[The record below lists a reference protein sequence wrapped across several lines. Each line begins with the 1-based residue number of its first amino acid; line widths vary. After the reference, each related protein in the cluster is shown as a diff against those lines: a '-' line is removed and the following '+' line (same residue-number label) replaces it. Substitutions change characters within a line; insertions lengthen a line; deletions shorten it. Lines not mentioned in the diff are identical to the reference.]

1 MHHYLQ
7 FDSVHFAYPDGHEA
21 LRGVS
26 FHLTHGEHVALAGAN
41 GAGKSTL
48 LMQTNGLL
56 MPSKGSIDVGGITL
70 SAQSLNTIRQRVGF
84 IFQDADN
91 QLFMPTVEEDI
102 AFGPSLMPLSASEVA
117 SRVDKALQAVGC
129 EHLRHREP
137 HTLSG
142 GEKRRIA
149 IATVLAMT
157 PSILV
162 LDEPTIGLDPKARRE
177 LINLLRDFSHTI
189 LIATH
194 DMELIAELCP
204 RTIVLKEGMIVADMA
219 TDAIFA
225 DVALMEECGLEQPLS
240 VRLKALSQMIPTV
253 DNP

>member
-1 MHHYLQ
+1 MLRIENFSKNYGEKVAVNKLNLTIAPGEIYG
-7 FDSVHFAYPDGHEA
+7 FIGH
-21 LRGVS
+21 
-26 FHLTHGEHVALAGAN
+26 N

-56 MPSKGSIDVGGITL
+56 MPSKGSIDVGGIKL
-70 SAQSLNTIRQRVGF
+70 SAQSLSTIRQRVGF

-162 LDEPTIGLDPKARRE
+162 LDEPTTGLDPKARRE
-177 LINLLRDFSHTI
+177 LINLLHDFSHTI

-204 RTIVLKEGMIVADMA
+204 RTLILNQGAIVADSS
-219 TDAIFA
+219 TEEVFSDL
-225 DVALMEECGLEQPLS
+225 ALLEKCGLEQPLS
-240 VRLKALSQMIPTV
+240 MRFRQ
-253 DNP
+253 

>member
-26 FHLTHGEHVALAGAN
+26 FRLTHGEHVALAGAN

-162 LDEPTIGLDPKARRE
+162 LDEPTTGL
-177 LINLLRDFSHTI
+177 L
-189 LIATH
+189 
-194 DMELIAELCP
+194 
-204 RTIVLKEGMIVADMA
+204 
-219 TDAIFA
+219 
-225 DVALMEECGLEQPLS
+225 
-240 VRLKALSQMIPTV
+240 VR
-253 DNP
+253 

>member
-1 MHHYLQ
+1 MHHYLH
-7 FDSVHFAYPDGHEA
+7 FDAVHFAYPDGHEA

-26 FHLTHGEHVALAGAN
+26 FRLTHGEHVALAGAN

-48 LMQTNGLL
+48 LMHTNGLL
-56 MPSKGSIDVGGITL
+56 MPSKGSIDVGGIKL
-70 SAQSLNTIRQRVGF
+70 SERSLSTIRQRVGF
-84 IFQDADN
+84 VFQDADN
-91 QLFMPTVEEDI
+91 QLFMPTAEEDV
-102 AFGPSLMPLSASEVA
+102 AFGPSLMPLSASEVS

-162 LDEPTIGLDPKARRE
+162 LDEPTTGLDPKARRE

-194 DMELIAELCP
+194 DLELIAELCP
-204 RTIVLKEGMIVADMA
+204 RTLILNQGAIVADSS
-219 TDAIFA
+219 TEEVFSDL
-225 DVALMEECGLEQPLS
+225 ALLEKCGLEQPLS
-240 VRLKALSQMIPTV
+240 MRFRQ
-253 DNP
+253 

>member
-7 FDSVHFAYPDGHEA
+7 FNDVHYTYPDGHEA
-21 LRGVS
+21 LKGIS
-26 FHLTHGEHVALAGAN
+26 FRLEHGQHVALAGAN

-48 LMQTNGLL
+48 LLHTNGLL
-56 MPSKGSIDVGGITL
+56 IPTSGSIDVGGIKL
-70 SAQSLNTIRQRVGF
+70 SSKTAGVVRQNVGF
-84 IFQDADN
+84 IFQDSDN
-91 QLFMPTVEEDI
+91 QLFMPIVEEDI
-102 AFGPSLMPLSASEVA
+102 AFGPSLMQLSPQEVA
-117 SRVDKALQAVGC
+117 ERVTEALKAVGV
-129 EHLRHREP
+129 EHLRKREP

-162 LDEPTIGLDPKARRE
+162 LDEPTAGLDPRSRRQ
-177 LINLLRDFSHTI
+177 LIELLREFPHTM

-204 RTIVLKEGMIVADMA
+204 RTLILNEGNIVADSA
-219 TDAIFA
+219 TETIFS
-225 DVALMEECGLEQPLS
+225 DLALLEKCGLEQPISMRFRQYPNTNKPL
-240 VRLKALSQMIPTV
+240 
-253 DNP
+253 

>member
-1 MHHYLQ
+1 MHHYLH
-7 FDSVHFAYPDGHEA
+7 FDAVHFAYPNGHEA

-26 FHLTHGEHVALAGAN
+26 FRLTHGEHVALAGAN

-48 LMQTNGLL
+48 LLHTNGLL
-56 MPSKGSIDVGGITL
+56 MPSKGSIDVGGIKL
-70 SAQSLNTIRQRVGF
+70 SERSLSTIRQRVGF
-84 IFQDADN
+84 VFQDADN
-91 QLFMPTVEEDI
+91 QLFMPTAEEDV
-102 AFGPSLMPLSASEVA
+102 AFGPSLMPLSASEVS
-117 SRVDKALQAVGC
+117 SRVDKALQAAGR

-162 LDEPTIGLDPKARRE
+162 MDEPPPGLDPKARRE

-194 DMELIAELCP
+194 DLELIAELCP
-204 RTIVLKEGMIVADMA
+204 RTLILNQGAIVADSS
-219 TDAIFA
+219 TEEVFSDL
-225 DVALMEECGLEQPLS
+225 ALLEKCGLEQPLS
-240 VRLKALSQMIPTV
+240 MRFRQ
-253 DNP
+253 

>member
-1 MHHYLQ
+1 MHHYIQ
-7 FDSVHFAYPDGHEA
+7 FNDVHYTYPDGHEA

-26 FHLTHGEHVALAGAN
+26 FRLSHGEHVALAGAN

-48 LMQTNGLL
+48 LMHTNGLL
-56 MPSKGSIDVGGITL
+56 IPSQGSVDVGGIKL
-70 SAQSLNTIRQRVGF
+70 SAKSVGNIRQRVGF

-91 QLFMPTVEEDI
+91 QLFMPTAEEDV
-102 AFGPSLMPLSASEVA
+102 AFGPSLMPLSASEISA
-117 SRVDKALQAVGC
+117 RVDNALQAVGC

-162 LDEPTIGLDPKARRE
+162 LDEPTAGLDPRARRG
-177 LINLLRDFSHTI
+177 LINLLRNFSHTM

-194 DMELIAELCP
+194 DMELIAELCR
-204 RTIVLKEGMIVADMA
+204 RTIVLNEGLIAADTA
-219 TDAIFA
+219 TDRLFA
-225 DVALMEECGLEQPLS
+225 DLDLLENCGLEQPLS
-240 VRLKALSQMIPTV
+240 MRLGLVSQMVPAV